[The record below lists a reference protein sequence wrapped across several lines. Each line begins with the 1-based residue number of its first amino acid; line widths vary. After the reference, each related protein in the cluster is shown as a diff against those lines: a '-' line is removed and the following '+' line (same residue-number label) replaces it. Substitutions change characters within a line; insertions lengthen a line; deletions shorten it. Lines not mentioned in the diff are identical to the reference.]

1 MSAINFKDFLYYD
14 ESSPTRLRWL
24 VDIWVGK
31 NFNRKAIS
39 KGDPAG
45 CLNKVNGYYQV
56 RLKRRTFRI
65 HRLILVLFNQPI
77 SNGKVVDHIDGNKL
91 NNSISNLRIVSLEE
105 NAKNRI
111 TIESNTGIPYLHKTR
126 TRYQVA
132 LVLNNQRYTKTFNF
146 LSLGGE
152 ETARYKAID
161 YLLSMKE
168 SMLKSGYTE
177 RQINNITKGLNDS
190 NS

>member
-1 MSAINFKDFLYYD
+1 MSTINFKDFLYYD

-39 KGDPAG
+39 KDDTAG

-65 HRLILVLFNQPI
+65 HRLILELFDQPI
-77 SNGKVVDHIDGNKL
+77 LDGCVVDHIDGNKL
-91 NNSISNLRIVSLEE
+91 NNSINNLRIVSLEE

-111 TIESNTGIPYLHKTR
+111 TTESNTGIPYLHR
-126 TRYQVA
+126 TQSRYQVA

-152 ETARYKAID
+152 AAAKHEAIN

-177 RQINNITKGLNDS
+177 RQINNITKGINDS